1 MQFKMYLTLALLLLV
16 VIFTVQNATV
26 VPVKFLFWK
35 IEISRALLIFFTF
48 VIGTIVGWV
57 AHSYKQHARHNKR
70 TMNPD

>member
-26 VPVKFLFWK
+26 VPVNFLFWK

-48 VIGTIVGWV
+48 VIGVIVGWV

-70 TMNPD
+70 TIKPD